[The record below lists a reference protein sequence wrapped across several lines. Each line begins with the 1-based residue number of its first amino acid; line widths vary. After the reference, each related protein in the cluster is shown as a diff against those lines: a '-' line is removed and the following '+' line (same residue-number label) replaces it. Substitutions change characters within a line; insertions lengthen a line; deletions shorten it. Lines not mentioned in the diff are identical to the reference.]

1 MHMHMHMHM
10 HMRMHMHMHMH
21 IACTC
26 TTCAP
31 APHSHSHPRPNQLPT
46 LAIEPIYPPLPHQ
59 TPTPTPYTGARCPS
73 SCAGA
78 RPPPTFT
85 AAGYARRSP
94 ARQRRICPPRC
105 DASRRRRRRR
115 ATPPSRRRPAMNRA
129 LHRTH
134 RKCAKSAEERLETST
149 GLLGEI
155 ISILACYSAF
165 PESKTRK
172 VPTSTLRCVLVSS

>member
-1 MHMHMHMHM
+1 MCTSASLALSILARIHAPALAPTLTSSPS
-10 HMRMHMHMHMH
+10 
-21 IACTC
+21 IIPTC
-26 TTCAP
+26 TLSPSTL
-31 APHSHSHPRPNQLPT
+31 PRPPIDQPP
-46 LAIEPIYPPLPHQ
+46 AVPIELIHRYPHA
-59 TPTPTPYTGARCPS
+59 GARCPS

-155 ISILACYSAF
+155 ISILSCYSAF

>member
-1 MHMHMHMHM
+1 MHAHVHVTC
-10 HMRMHMHMHMH
+10 
-21 IACTC
+21 ACTC
-26 TTCAP
+26 TCTCTCAP
-31 APHSHSHPRPNQLPT
+31 APHSHSHPRPNQLPA
-46 LAIEPIYPPLPHQ
+46 LPIEPIYTPLPHQ

-115 ATPPSRRRPAMNRA
+115 ATPPSRRRPAMNHA

-134 RKCAKSAEERLETST
+134 SKCAKSAEERLEAST
-149 GLLGEI
+149 GSYCARSFQFCG
-155 ISILACYSAF
+155 ACYLVF
-165 PESKTRK
+165 PDAESKNPVQNT
-172 VPTSTLRCVLVSS
+172 